1 MPVRCR
7 RATASEGWEN
17 TAVSP
22 FDRAPQRRGATQPA
36 RTDFMEEVVQ
46 PVQPN
51 LARGIVWADVL
62 ADIAADEEARRG
74 RDLPEAA

>member
-1 MPVRCR
+1 
-7 RATASEGWEN
+7 
-17 TAVSP
+17 
-22 FDRAPQRRGATQPA
+22 
-36 RTDFMEEVVQ
+36 MEEVVQ

-62 ADIAADEEARRG
+62 ADIAADDEARRT